1 MSVGP
6 ATSPLVTVRGP
17 AAFGGGWRRFA
28 SLTWLLAATDFKMN
42 YFGTAFGYVWSL
54 LRPLALFAVLYA
66 VFTRGLGIG
75 AGVPHHAQIVLL
87 SIMLFQFFSEAT
99 GGAVGCVVGREN
111 IVRKM
116 QFPRLAIPLAT
127 VLTSVFNLALNLV
140 AVMIFYVVTGIEP
153 RLSWLLL
160 PLIVLAL
167 VAFATGL
174 AMLLSA
180 LYVRFR
186 DLAQIWGLLILVVFY
201 TSPII
206 YTIEDYPSALKFALS
221 INPLALLLQASRNAM
236 VGGETVSITEAAGG
250 PIGIIGPTVVTIL
263 LCVVGFR
270 VFVRAAPRIAEEL

>member
-1 MSVGP
+1 MSAEP
-6 ATSPLVTVRGP
+6 AASRLVTVRGP
-17 AAFGGGWRRFA
+17 AALGGGRRRFA

-54 LRPLALFAVLYA
+54 LRPLALFAVLYT

-75 AGVPHHAQIVLL
+75 ASVPHHAQIVLL

-99 GGAVGCVVGREN
+99 MGAVGCVVGREN

-140 AVMIFYVVTGIEP
+140 AVLIFYVATGIEP

-160 PLIVLAL
+160 PLIVAAL

-186 DLAQIWGLLILVVFY
+186 DLAQIWGLLILVFFY

-206 YTIEDYPSALKFALS
+206 YTIENYPSALKFALS
-221 INPLALLLQASRNAM
+221 INPLAMLLEAARNAM
-236 VGGETVSITEAAGG
+236 VGGETVSITQAAGG
-250 PIGIIGPTVVTIL
+250 PIGIIGPLVVIIL
-263 LCVVGFR
+263 LCLVGFK